1 MRHLRDIFL
10 RICAWLRRHNALAA
24 LLVFLAALLLYLPL
38 QLHPSFADPDSF
50 YHAKSALL
58 LRDRGFIHEFP
69 WLRFTILNDPFVDHH
84 LGYHLVLIPFVTVFP
99 PLFGMKAA
107 ALLFAA
113 GAVATFFFLLRR
125 LQIPAALLWTTVVA
139 TAQPFI
145 FRANIARAPALA
157 EILLFLGFLAL
168 FEGRTL
174 FLFLT
179 TLIFVW
185 SYNAWPVLFAALFA
199 VILGELLVA
208 AGGTGRRA
216 VVSVLTR
223 RIATFGAMS
232 AAAAMGL
239 IINPY
244 FPENL
249 AFSWL
254 HIVGIGL
261 RNYQDTIGVG
271 AEWYPYAFLDLV
283 KDAPLPFL
291 ALVFSGVL
299 FAIGVRAGEFREAE
313 VERRFTHIFTALIL
327 AGGFFVLTLKSRRNV
342 EFLIPSMTL
351 LSATVSAFVFGS
363 DSLRT
368 TQEAL
373 RRTPLLLAGA
383 ASFTVLLAVIG
394 GQGITAARRDLIG
407 GYPWS
412 RYERAAGYLRVTLP
426 EGATVIT
433 SDWDD
438 FPSLFYWNDRS
449 TYVIGL
455 DPTYMYLYDR
465 DLYRAWVDLTQGRLA
480 PSRSPSRPVGTGS
493 LAPPAGGG
501 MGGSGDLVSV
511 IRDRFHAS
519 AVLIDNDHEA
529 MRNLFATDHR
539 FERWYED
546 DEAAIYGIGRPP
558 SSFSRSSADASA
570 L

>member
-1 MRHLRDIFL
+1 MSYLRDIFL
-10 RICAWLRRHNALAA
+10 RACAWLRRHNARAA
-24 LLVFLAALLLYLPL
+24 LLVFLAAFLFYLPL

-50 YHAKSALL
+50 YHAKTALL
-58 LRDRGFIHEFP
+58 IRDHGFITRFP

-84 LGYHLVLIPFVTVFP
+84 LGYHLLLIPFVTVFP
-99 PLFGMKAA
+99 PLFGMKVA

-125 LQIPAALLWTTVVA
+125 LKVPAALLWTAVLA

-145 FRANIARAPALA
+145 FRVNIARAPALA
-157 EILLFLGFLAL
+157 EILLFLGLVAL

-179 TLIFVW
+179 TLVFVW

-199 VILGELLVA
+199 VTLGEFLVA
-208 AGGTGRRA
+208 AGSTGRKA
-216 VVSVLTR
+216 VVSVLR
-223 RIATFGAMS
+223 RRVATFGIMS
-232 AAAAMGL
+232 AAVAMGL
-239 IINPY
+239 VINPY

-271 AEWYPYAFLDLV
+271 AEWYPYAFLDLM

-299 FAIGVRAGEFREAE
+299 FAIGIRARDVRGVE

-327 AGGFFVLTLKSRRNV
+327 AGGFFILTLKSRRNV
-342 EFLIPSMTL
+342 EFLIPS
-351 LSATVSAFVFGS
+351 ATFLAGVVSAFVLGS

-368 TQEAL
+368 AREAL

-394 GQGITAARRDLIG
+394 GQGITAASRDLIG

-412 RYERAAGYLRVTLP
+412 RYERAAGYLRVALP

-438 FPSLFYWNDRS
+438 FPPLFYWNDRS

-465 DLYRAWVDLTQGRLA
+465 DLYRAWVDLTQGRA
-480 PSRSPSRPVGTGS
+480 
-493 LAPPAGGG
+493 
-501 MGGSGDLVSV
+501 SGDLATL
-511 IRDRFHAS
+511 IRERFHAS
-519 AVLIDNDHEA
+519 AVLIDKDHGA
-529 MRNLFATDHR
+529 MRNLFEADHR
-539 FERWYED
+539 FGRWYED
-546 DEAAIYGIGRPP
+546 GEAIIYGIGKPP
-558 SSFSRSSADASA
+558 SSLSRTGVLA